1 MWWKV
6 MKVSALREEIELDN
20 EEDLDG
26 SEFPD
31 CFGFFGFQKEGGRL
45 LGFRKHGFH
54 IKSLIKGFIKFLYG
68 FELTD
73 EDIDLNTSKE
83 LLKMG
88 DMYEVKGLSKQSC
101 YLIKNLLTKENVF
114 ENLSFCKKINS
125 EKGVKICC
133 KFIAKHF
140 NKNHLISEGKL
151 KEHPEIAV
159 LLVENELKNEDDIG
173 KSVMRIP
180 GPIVDSFHERKF
192 YISRFRFR
200 ADTDFTI
207 TGIGVFLA
215 PEDEVEINIKITKLN
230 EPNERL
236 FASRESYINKYENNC
251 IPIKLKNQVKIEAE
265 SITEVV
271 TFLKF
276 PKKNNSIQYVDLS
289 EFIRNEDDENSHDE
303 GVFEVKADGRNRNSQ
318 FVKIVNFRIDYCD
331 LHLNEWVT

>member
-20 EEDLDG
+20 KEDLDG

-140 NKNHLISEGKL
+140 NPTRGSLWN
-151 KEHPEIAV
+151 
-159 LLVENELKNEDDIG
+159 
-173 KSVMRIP
+173 
-180 GPIVDSFHERKF
+180 
-192 YISRFRFR
+192 
-200 ADTDFTI
+200 
-207 TGIGVFLA
+207 
-215 PEDEVEINIKITKLN
+215 
-230 EPNERL
+230 
-236 FASRESYINKYENNC
+236 ASRVAGGGQILPA
-251 IPIKLKNQVKIEAE
+251 PIKTSLEAILTQIFHITWIWNQI
-265 SITEVV
+265 
-271 TFLKF
+271 
-276 PKKNNSIQYVDLS
+276 
-289 EFIRNEDDENSHDE
+289 
-303 GVFEVKADGRNRNSQ
+303 
-318 FVKIVNFRIDYCD
+318 
-331 LHLNEWVT
+331 